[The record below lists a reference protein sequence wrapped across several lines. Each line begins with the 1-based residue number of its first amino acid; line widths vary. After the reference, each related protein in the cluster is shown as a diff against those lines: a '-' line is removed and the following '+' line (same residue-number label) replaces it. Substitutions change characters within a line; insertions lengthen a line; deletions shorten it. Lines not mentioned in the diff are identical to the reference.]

1 MSDAFLRHRCRVL
14 ILILNINM
22 HIHELTYMKI
32 LTSLCHSAT
41 SHVGAVALFPTG
53 DVVIFRQFID
63 PETSTHTYLLA
74 DESTREAVLIDPV
87 LEQFDRD
94 RTLLRELDLTLL
106 YTLETHVHADH
117 ITAAAL
123 LRKEEGSA
131 VGVSAAA
138 GVESAD
144 LEFNEGDVIRF
155 GSTTLEVCSTPGHT
169 DGCVTYLCRDQG
181 MAFTG
186 DALLIRGCGRT
197 DFQQGDASLLFSSI
211 RNKIFTLPDETLL
224 FPGHDYKGRMVT
236 SVAEEKRCN
245 PRLGLDKSEADFV
258 AIMEQLNLAYPKK
271 IDVAVPANMR
281 CGLLAVP
288 SPAPTS
294 QTSPPAASSVASVME
309 TQGRQDTEH
318 WMGMGI

>member
-1 MSDAFLRHRCRVL
+1 M
-14 ILILNINM
+14 
-22 HIHELTYMKI
+22 
-32 LTSLCHSAT
+32 
-41 SHVGAVALFPTG
+41 
-53 DVVIFRQFID
+53 IFRQFID
-63 PETSTHTYLLA
+63 PETSTHTYLIA
-74 DESTREAVLIDPV
+74 DEPSREAVLIDPV

-94 RTLLRELDLTLL
+94 RALLGELDLTLR

-123 LRKEEGSA
+123 LRKEEGST

-169 DGCVTYLCRDQG
+169 DGCVTYLCRDWG

-197 DFQQGDASLLFSSI
+197 DFQQGDPSLLFTSI

-271 IDVAVPANMR
+271 IDVAVPANLR
-281 CGLLAVP
+281 CGLLEIP
-288 SPAPTS
+288 SQPPLS
-294 QTSPPAASSVASVME
+294 QSASPAASSVASVME
-309 TQGRQDTEH
+309 DQGRQDAEH